1 MTMSP
6 LLLVIAVKE
15 DMASEHMDV
24 KRRISQHGGLEKM
37 TRSTAISFTTRHPR
51 VEVDIYK
58 GFANQMVQ

>member
-1 MTMSP
+1 MHVTR
-6 LLLVIAVKE
+6 LLENV
-15 DMASEHMDV
+15 ST
-24 KRRISQHGGLEKM
+24 QHGGLEKM